1 MAETRSA
8 NDMLEIQPAREFL
21 PFYDEL
27 YDASG
32 APRPQYAAL
41 AATLRTLGRDDLL
54 ARVTAINTALLQR
67 GVTFTVYADSAGTE
81 RVFPFDVLPRII
93 TADEWSRV
101 TSGIAQRVRAINA
114 FIYDVYHSE
123 RILREGRIPRELV
136 YSSKNYNR
144 EMIDVDVARD
154 IYIHVSGVDL
164 IRDEQGEFLV
174 LEDNCRTPSGISYV
188 LENRDVLKRAF
199 PDLFRSYAV
208 DPVDDY
214 PARLLDVLRF
224 AAPRGSAQPTVVVL
238 TPGIYNSAYFEHTL
252 LARRMGVELVEGRD
266 LVVVDNIVYLK
277 TTRGLERVDV
287 IYRRVDDDFLDPLY
301 FMPDSTL
308 GVTGL
313 MNAYRAGN
321 VSIAN
326 AIGSGVGD
334 DKAVYRYVPE
344 MIRFYLDEE
353 PLLKNVPTYDCNEP
367 KQRQHVLANLDK
379 LVVKNTNASGGYG
392 MLMGPFASVQE
403 REHFRDLV
411 EANPRDYIAQPV
423 INISCSPTLVDGEV
437 AKRHVDLRPFALYGR
452 SVEVPPAALTRVA
465 LREGSLVVNSSQGGG
480 SKDTWVLQG

>member
-1 MAETRSA
+1 
-8 NDMLEIQPAREFL
+8 MLDIQPQREIL

-27 YDASG
+27 YDANG
-32 APRPQYAAL
+32 APRPQYAAM
-41 AATLRTLGRDDLL
+41 AATIEKLGREDLL

-81 RVFPFDVLPRII
+81 RVFPFDVIPRII

-101 TSGIAQRVRAINA
+101 TRGIAQRVRAVNA
-114 FIYDVYHSE
+114 FIYDVYHGE

-136 YSSKNYNR
+136 YSCKNYNR

-224 AAPRGSAQPTVVVL
+224 AAPRGAAQPSVVVL

-266 LVVVDNIVYLK
+266 LVVVDNVVYLK

-321 VSIAN
+321 VTIAN
-326 AIGSGVGD
+326 AIGTGVGD

-353 PLLKNVPTYDCNEP
+353 PLLHNVPTYDCNDP

-403 REHFRDLV
+403 RENFRDLV

-423 INISCSPTLVDGEV
+423 INISCSPTLVDGAV

>member
-1 MAETRSA
+1 
-8 NDMLEIQPAREFL
+8 MLEIQPAREFL

-188 LENRDVLKRAF
+188 LVNRDVL
-199 PDLFRSYAV
+199 
-208 DPVDDY
+208 
-214 PARLLDVLRF
+214 
-224 AAPRGSAQPTVVVL
+224 
-238 TPGIYNSAYFEHTL
+238 
-252 LARRMGVELVEGRD
+252 
-266 LVVVDNIVYLK
+266 
-277 TTRGLERVDV
+277 
-287 IYRRVDDDFLDPLY
+287 
-301 FMPDSTL
+301 
-308 GVTGL
+308 
-313 MNAYRAGN
+313 
-321 VSIAN
+321 
-326 AIGSGVGD
+326 
-334 DKAVYRYVPE
+334 
-344 MIRFYLDEE
+344 
-353 PLLKNVPTYDCNEP
+353 
-367 KQRQHVLANLDK
+367 
-379 LVVKNTNASGGYG
+379 
-392 MLMGPFASVQE
+392 
-403 REHFRDLV
+403 
-411 EANPRDYIAQPV
+411 
-423 INISCSPTLVDGEV
+423 
-437 AKRHVDLRPFALYGR
+437 
-452 SVEVPPAALTRVA
+452 
-465 LREGSLVVNSSQGGG
+465 
-480 SKDTWVLQG
+480 